1 MKEQKEKIIKRNE
14 EKGIT
19 LIALVITIIILLI
32 LATVT
37 LNVVLGEGGLID
49 RAQQAKDLTEQAALE
64 EQEGLNS
71 LMSEFTNIMAEDE
84 LPTEPSESDVIED
97 TRSYVGCYADIDGD
111 ESIDGIIYAD
121 LAIGGSGQWGDYD
134 GIYSINK
141 ESNFKKYKINGSYTT
156 EEFGTKEVIISTK
169 ESGNERFY
177 VMALSDI
184 SSDNYYFYYNALG
197 NIEESEWETEG
208 EFGNGKSDTIAML
221 NKWKDSAYGT
231 QNNNDMWT
239 KIETL
244 VDKGWYVPSREEWA
258 AFLDAFEITGS
269 NYDNKFGLSTYYWAS
284 TPYNNSCAWSARFD
298 SENMYCFDVDEENAV
313 RLGITF

>member
-141 ESNFKKYKINGSYTT
+141 ESNLKKYKINGSYTT

-208 EFGNGKSDTIAML
+208 EFGNGKSD
-221 NKWKDSAYGT
+221 NKS
-231 QNNNDMWT
+231 
-239 KIETL
+239 
-244 VDKGWYVPSREEWA
+244 
-258 AFLDAFEITGS
+258 
-269 NYDNKFGLSTYYWAS
+269 
-284 TPYNNSCAWSARFD
+284 
-298 SENMYCFDVDEENAV
+298 
-313 RLGITF
+313 